1 MKMGQPVY
9 YARGSG
15 KLQHLVPL
23 PKGVGLPCE
32 AIPELRITF
41 SIVTV
46 LVFPVVLLLSC
57 LFPISMMLISYETLQ
72 IVNSF
77 TL

>member
-9 YARGSG
+9 YSRGSE
-15 KLQHLVPL
+15 KLHHLVPL
-23 PKGVGLPCE
+23 PKGVGLPSE
-32 AIPELRITF
+32 AIPELRITL

-57 LFPISMMLISYETLQ
+57 LFLSL
-72 IVNSF
+72 
-77 TL
+77 

>member
-46 LVFPVVLLLSC
+46 DLTHGSLALKAYQQNLY
-57 LFPISMMLISYETLQ
+57 LKYYY
-72 IVNSF
+72 
-77 TL
+77 

>member
-1 MKMGQPVY
+1 MKMGQPIY

-15 KLQHLVPL
+15 KLKHLVPL
-23 PKGVGLPCE
+23 PKGQDVSTL
-32 AIPELRITF
+32 TF
-41 SIVTV
+41 SFVTV